1 MFRRLPSAS
10 GNFSLHNTFL
20 TNLFVWP
27 AYFFVFVNFMPV
39 EEKGS
44 TTFQINTSPEALFS
58 IEPILEKTLGQE
70 INEDF
75 YAKVLIAL
83 TEAVNN
89 AVLHGNKNDSRK
101 KIDIKFSESESYI
114 TFKVSD
120 EGEGFRYEHIPNP
133 TEPENIT
140 KINGRGIFIMKNLS
154 DDLKFEDGG
163 KTVVLKFQK
172 VSDALEV
179 SQ

>member
-1 MFRRLPSAS
+1 MDEKSS
-10 GNFSLHNTFL
+10 TNFN
-20 TNLFVWP
+20 
-27 AYFFVFVNFMPV
+27 
-39 EEKGS
+39 
-44 TTFQINTSPEALFS
+44 INTSPEALFS
-58 IEPILEKTLGQE
+58 IEPILEQTLGRD

-83 TEAVNN
+83 TEAINN

-101 KIDIKFSESESYI
+101 KIYIKFSESESYF

-120 EGEGFRYEHIPNP
+120 EGEGFKYDFIPNP
-133 TEPENIT
+133 TDPENIT

-154 DDLKFEDGG
+154 DELQFEDGG

-172 VSDALEV
+172 TQDIIEIED
-179 SQ
+179 

>member
-1 MFRRLPSAS
+1 MSVDEKESA
-10 GNFSLHNTFL
+10 
-20 TNLFVWP
+20 
-27 AYFFVFVNFMPV
+27 
-39 EEKGS
+39 
-44 TTFQINTSPEALFS
+44 TFQIRTSPEALFF
-58 IEPILEKTLGQE
+58 IEPILEKTLGRE

-101 KIDIKFSESESYI
+101 KIDITFLESESYV

-120 EGEGFRYEHIPNP
+120 EGEGFHYEYIPNP
-133 TEPENIT
+133 TDPENIT
-140 KINGRGIFIMKNLS
+140 KFNGRGIFIMKNLS
-154 DDLKFEDGG
+154 DELKFEDGG

-172 VSDALEV
+172 VQDALEI
-179 SQ
+179 SS

>member
-1 MFRRLPSAS
+1 M
-10 GNFSLHNTFL
+10 H
-20 TNLFVWP
+20 VD
-27 AYFFVFVNFMPV
+27 
-39 EEKGS
+39 EKS
-44 TTFQINTSPEALFS
+44 PTTFQINTSPEALFS
-58 IEPILEKTLGQE
+58 IEPILERTLGQE
-70 INEDF
+70 IDEDF

-101 KIDIKFSESESYI
+101 KINIKFSESEHCF

-120 EGEGFRYEHIPNP
+120 EGEGFHYEYIPNP
-133 TEPENIT
+133 TDPENLT

-154 DDLKFEDGG
+154 DELQFEDGG

-172 VSDALEV
+172 TQDALELR
-179 SQ
+179 

>member
-1 MFRRLPSAS
+1 MDEKSS
-10 GNFSLHNTFL
+10 T
-20 TNLFVWP
+20 
-27 AYFFVFVNFMPV
+27 YF
-39 EEKGS
+39 K
-44 TTFQINTSPEALFS
+44 INTSPEALFS
-58 IEPILEKTLGQE
+58 IEPILEQTLGKG

-83 TEAVNN
+83 TEAINN

-101 KIDIKFSESESYI
+101 KIYIKFSESGGFF

-120 EGEGFRYEHIPNP
+120 EGDGFNYDFIPNP
-133 TEPENIT
+133 TDPENIT

-154 DDLKFEDGG
+154 DELQFEDGG

-172 VSDALEV
+172 AQDTVEIED
-179 SQ
+179 